1 MNDAFFVRGFQRLRD
16 LSGNAQRFRDWEGPA
31 EILPF
36 HQFKY
41 QPVGIAGFLQSVDR
55 RDIGVVQRSQRPR
68 FTAQAREA
76 LGIARK
82 LGGQRL
88 DGDVPAQLRIA
99 RPINLAHPA
108 SAQE

>member
-1 MNDAFFVRGFQRLRD
+1 MRNA
-16 LSGNAQRFRDWEGPA
+16 SGTGGPA

-41 QPVGIAGFLQSVDR
+41 EPVGNAGFLHSVNR
-55 RDIGVVQRSQRPR
+55 CDIGVVQRSQSPR

-76 LGIARK
+76 VGIARK

-88 DGDVPAQLRIA
+88 HGDVPTEFRIA